1 MKIKKIYK
9 TLNSP
14 QAKFG
19 YDVASSLYGGN
30 SLGISMATASAKG
43 VLRASNPHLFFGVT
57 AASYV
62 QKQYWALQQFIH
74 QRKQWWNAQYA
85 TSNVVGGDF
94 VDTRG
99 AQTMRQAA
107 VQAIQGSKMN
117 ARSALGGEA
126 KILSPY

>member
-1 MKIKKIYK
+1 MVLKKIKEAAPK
-9 TLNSP
+9 LN
-14 QAKFG
+14 FG
-19 YDVASSLYGGN
+19 KDVALSLYGGDGLGT
-30 SLGISMATASAKG
+30 SLAKASVIG
-43 VLRASNPHLFFGVT
+43 MFRASNPWLYSGIT
-57 AASYV
+57 LAPIGL
-62 QKQYWALQQFIH
+62 KGYWKVIEFNH
-74 QRKQWWNAQYA
+74 QSEQWWKAQYA

-94 VDTRG
+94 LDTRG

>member
-1 MKIKKIYK
+1 MKIRP
-9 TLNSP
+9 LLSG
-14 QAKFG
+14 AGFG
-19 YDVASSLYGGN
+19 YTAAMSLYGGD
-30 SLGISMATASAKG
+30 SLGTSVAKASVKS
-43 VLRASNPHLFFGVT
+43 LLSFSNPYAMGAINTVGL
-57 AASYV
+57 V
-62 QKQYWALQQFIH
+62 QKKLWDLQEFKH
-74 QRKQWWNAQYA
+74 QKEQWWKAQYA